1 MAYRNWGGG
10 SLVPIMIGWAAVTA
24 AMVSAVRLSAL
35 TPERPLYGMIVG
47 VVAGFLVPPQVDMSP
62 SIRRHLIET
71 QLLYEFDKI
80 ALSIACIAIG
90 TSIGV
95 LIARRRPIA
104 PT

>member
-1 MAYRNWGGG
+1 
-10 SLVPIMIGWAAVTA
+10 MIGWAAVTA